1 MHRQLRLDTSV
12 GGNQRYSFIETPLE
26 MHASGLR
33 NGQQQQEPPPSQ
45 SLAVPNPDTIPA
57 LAAAEQEQP
66 QRLPP
71 FNEKAQYVRQE
82 AVAPGNPGGPNYEEH
97 PAISAPFADVVPQ
110 PVQQYDAVAPDYS
123 YAVPPPNSPG
133 PLPAKTFP
141 ETPAQVARIHT
152 TAIAP
157 DTNPL
162 QSPQVPYFP
171 GPPTASGTS
180 YSPLADDVAAYHRPG
195 QVSHPNQH
203 IVGGTWSHDMCDC
216 SNIWTCCLG
225 IMCPCVLYGKTQYRL
240 SQMSRKEDPTNM
252 LGHETCNGSCTAMA
266 LLCGCQW
273 LMATIQHRRTRKA
286 YGIRGDI
293 ASDCVRATCCT
304 CCTLIQDEKEIKKR
318 EEERANAAR
327 ATGATLVSPYLTP
340 PQMAYGPLSR

>member
-12 GGNQRYSFIETPLE
+12 GDNQRYSFIETPLE

-45 SLAVPNPDTIPA
+45 SLAGSKSDPIPA
-57 LAAAEQEQP
+57 QAAAEQGQP

-71 FNEKAQYVRQE
+71 LNEKAQYVRQE
-82 AVAPGNPGGPNYEEH
+82 LMAPGNPGGPNSEEH

-110 PVQQYDAVAPDYS
+110 PVQQHDAVVPDYS

-133 PLPAKTFP
+133 PLPAKTYP
-141 ETPAQVARIHT
+141 ETPAQVTRLQT
-152 TAIAP
+152 MAIVP

-180 YSPLADDVAAYHRPG
+180 YTPLADEVAAYHRPG
-195 QVSHPNQH
+195 QGSWRQF
-203 IVGGTWSHDMCDC
+203 
-216 SNIWTCCLG
+216 NIDEPAKR
-225 IMCPCVLYGKTQYRL
+225 M
-240 SQMSRKEDPTNM
+240 N
-252 LGHETCNGSCTAMA
+252 
-266 LLCGCQW
+266 
-273 LMATIQHRRTRKA
+273 
-286 YGIRGDI
+286 
-293 ASDCVRATCCT
+293 
-304 CCTLIQDEKEIKKR
+304 EKEIKKR

-327 ATGATLVSPYLTP
+327 ATGATLVSPYLAP
-340 PQMAYGPLSR
+340 PQMTYGPLSR

>member
-1 MHRQLRLDTSV
+1 M

-33 NGQQQQEPPPSQ
+33 NGQQQQEPPSSR
-45 SLAVPNPDTIPA
+45 SLAVSNPDTIPA
-57 LAAAEQEQP
+57 QAAAEQGQP

-71 FNEKAQYVRQE
+71 FNEKAQYVQQE
-82 AVAPGNPGGPNYEEH
+82 VVAHSNPGGPNYEEH
-97 PAISAPFADVVPQ
+97 PAISAPFADMVPQ
-110 PVQQYDAVAPDYS
+110 PAQQHDAVVPDYS

-133 PLPAKTFP
+133 PLPTKTYP
-141 ETPAQVARIHT
+141 ETPAQVARIN
-152 TAIAP
+152 TAAIVP

-180 YSPLADDVAAYHRPG
+180 YTPLADDVAAYHRPG

-225 IMCPCVLYGKTQYRL
+225 IVCPCVLYGKTQYRL
-240 SQMSRKEDPTNM
+240 AQMSRKEDPTNM

-266 LLCGCQW
+266 LLCGCQCEHYY
-273 LMATIQHRRTRKA
+273 ATV
-286 YGIRGDI
+286 
-293 ASDCVRATCCT
+293 SATEC
-304 CCTLIQDEKEIKKR
+304 
-318 EEERANAAR
+318 
-327 ATGATLVSPYLTP
+327 
-340 PQMAYGPLSR
+340 

>member
-33 NGQQQQEPPPSQ
+33 NGQQQQEIPPSQ
-45 SLAVPNPDTIPA
+45 PLTVPNPDTAPA
-57 LAAAEQEQP
+57 QAAAEQEQP

-71 FNEKAQYVRQE
+71 LNEKAQYVRQE
-82 AVAPGNPGGPNYEEH
+82 AAAPGDLGGPNPEEH
-97 PAISAPFADVVPQ
+97 PAISAPYADVVPQ
-110 PVQQYDAVAPDYS
+110 PVQQHDAVVPDYS

-133 PLPAKTFP
+133 PLPTKTYP

-152 TAIAP
+152 MAIAP

-180 YSPLADDVAAYHRPG
+180 YTPLADDVAAYHQPG

-216 SNIWTCCLG
+216 SSIWTCCLG
-225 IMCPCVLYGKTQYRL
+225 MVCPCVLYGKTQYRL

-273 LMATIQHRRTRKA
+273 LMATIQHRRTRRA

-327 ATGATLVSPYLTP
+327 ATGATLVSPYLAP

>member
-45 SLAVPNPDTIPA
+45 LLAVSNPDTIPA
-57 LAAAEQEQP
+57 QAEAEQGQP

-110 PVQQYDAVAPDYS
+110 PVQQHDAVVPDYS
-123 YAVPPPNSPG
+123 YVVPPPNSPG
-133 PLPAKTFP
+133 PLPAKTYP

-152 TAIAP
+152 TTIAP
-157 DTNPL
+157 DINPL

-171 GPPTASGTS
+171 GPPTASGAPYT
-180 YSPLADDVAAYHRPG
+180 PLADDVAAYHRPG

-203 IVGGTWSHDMCDC
+203 VVGGTWSHDMCDC

-225 IMCPCVLYGKTQYRL
+225 IVCPCVLYGKTQYRL

-273 LMATIQHRRTRKA
+273 LMATFQHRRTRKA